1 MEKVHPKTRSEWR
14 RWLEQHHATS
24 TGVWL
29 VSYKKATGKPRLEYA
44 EAVEEALCFGWVDS
58 KAATLDE
65 ERSMLTFTPRNPKS
79 AWSRPNKERVAR
91 LGKEGR
97 MAKAGLDAVA
107 TAKSNGSWTAL
118 DSVEAL
124 KVPPDLAK
132 ALAGNKKAKRYF
144 DVFPPS
150 SKRIILWWI
159 ESAKREETRA
169 RRISETVRLAAE
181 NVRANHR

>member
-1 MEKVHPKTRSEWR
+1 M
-14 RWLEQHHATS
+14 
-24 TGVWL
+24 
-29 VSYKKATGKPRLEYA
+29 
-44 EAVEEALCFGWVDS
+44 
-58 KAATLDE
+58 
-65 ERSMLTFTPRNPKS
+65 
-79 AWSRPNKERVAR
+79 
-91 LGKEGR
+91 
-97 MAKAGLDAVA
+97 
-107 TAKSNGSWTAL
+107 
-118 DSVEAL
+118 

-169 RRISETVRLAAE
+169 RRISQTVRLAAE